1 MAAKKYYAV
10 KRGKATG
17 IFRTWEE
24 CRASVEGYPGA
35 VYKGFPGLEE
45 AESYLGLAPGTG
57 KISGGRS
64 GSGARAKASGQGT
77 GNGGLLPEQI
87 PDPGGPDGGSG
98 GGAAESLE
106 KNSGRENI
114 KGAGHSRAAEKC
126 GRSRGQA
133 VPQKGKADDG
143 GSGEGA
149 AEAGSGRGEQ
159 GLVREGDEVPAA
171 GTLLAYVDGSY
182 DNSLKKYAFGC
193 VFILPD
199 GKIYTEYGNG
209 DNAQSLQHR
218 NVTGEMLGAMYAV
231 KTAMRSGFSA
241 VELCYDYEG
250 IEKWVTGAWRS
261 KTELT
266 QKYAA
271 AMREWKK
278 SIGISFRKVAAHTN
292 VYYNELADRMA
303 KTGLREGD
311 GIPKV
316 QSLE

>member
-10 KRGKATG
+10 KKGKSTG
-17 IFRTWEE
+17 IFQSWEE

-45 AESYLGLAPGTG
+45 AEGYLGLAPGTG

-64 GSGARAKASGQGT
+64 GSGARAKAPGQGT
-77 GNGGLLPEQI
+77 GNGGPLPEQI
-87 PDPGGPDGGSG
+87 PDSGGPDGGSG
-98 GGAAESLE
+98 GDAAESLK

-126 GRSRGQA
+126 GKSRGHA
-133 VPQKGKADDG
+133 VRRKGKADGG

-149 AEAGSGRGEQ
+149 AEVGSGRGEQ
-159 GLVREGDEVPAA
+159 GFVRDGDEVPAA